1 MAGFLAR
8 AASAVIAAGAAL
20 AAQLALAQGFPSKPI
35 RIVVPYPAGG
45 TTDLMA
51 RALQEPM
58 QKTLGQPVIVDNKA
72 GAAGAIGAREVARSP
87 ADGYTLLFSNNGPS
101 STTPLLVKDAGYDG
115 YKDFTPVSQVSSAPL
130 FVVVNAAVPASDL
143 KSFIDYGR
151 AQPNAIEYATA
162 GIGSLGHLA
171 SELFARASGVKMIH
185 IPYKGQAP
193 TTNAVMTGEVK
204 LLITTSS
211 AAMNSFIKEGKL
223 KLLGVSTPQPSP
235 LAPGAPTVNT
245 VLPGYNVEIWFG
257 LLGPAGMPAEVTAK
271 LNDAVQKALQLPE
284 LQARFQNFGVIAK
297 GSTPKALGDLIA
309 DEIPRWTQVV
319 REAAIKAE

>member
-1 MAGFLAR
+1 MDRIVRSFVAF
-8 AASAVIAAGAAL
+8 GAAL
-20 AAQLALAQGFPSKPI
+20 AAQLAGAQAFPSKPI

-45 TTDLMA
+45 TTDIMA
-51 RALQEPM
+51 RALQDPM
-58 QKTLGQPVIVDNKA
+58 QKALGQPVIVDNKA

-115 YKDFTPVSQVSSAPL
+115 VKDFSPVSQVSSAPL
-130 FVVVNAAVPASDL
+130 FVVINAAVPANDL
-143 KSFIDYGR
+143 KGFIDYGR
-151 AQPNAIEYATA
+151 AQTGGIEYASA

-171 SELFARASGVKMIH
+171 SELFARLAGLKLIH

-193 TTNAVMTGEVK
+193 TANAVMTGEVK

-211 AAMNSFIKEGKL
+211 GAMNNFIKEGKL
-223 KLLGVSTPQPSP
+223 KLLGVSTAQPSP

-257 LLGPAGMPAEVTAK
+257 LLGPAGMPAEVVAK
-271 LNDAVQKALQLPE
+271 LNDAVGKALALPE
-284 LQARFQNFGVIAK
+284 VQARFQNFGVIAK
-297 GSTPKALGDLIA
+297 GSTPKALGELIA
-309 DEIPRWTQVV
+309 DEVPRWTQVV
-319 REAAIKAE
+319 RDAGIKAE

>member
-1 MAGFLAR
+1 MDRFVKCNR
-8 AASAVIAAGAAL
+8 ALVAL
-20 AAQLALAQGFPSKPI
+20 AGILVAQAAAAQGFPTKPI

-45 TTDLMA
+45 TTDIMA

-58 QKTLGQPVIVDNKA
+58 QKALGQPVIVDNKP
-72 GAAGAIGAREVARSP
+72 GASFTIGTAEIARSAP
-87 ADGYTLLFSNNGPS
+87 DGYTLLFSNNGPS

-115 YKDFTPVSQVSSAPL
+115 LRDFSPVSQVSSAPL
-130 FVVVNAAVPASDL
+130 FVVINAAVPAADL

-151 AQPNAIEYATA
+151 AQPNAIEYASA

-171 SELFARASGVKMIH
+171 SELFARMAGIRMVH

-193 TTNAVMTGEVK
+193 TANAVMTGEVK

-211 AAMNSFIKEGKL
+211 GAMNNSIKEGKL
-223 KLLGVSTPQPSP
+223 KLLGVSTPQPSV
-235 LAPGAPTVNT
+235 LAPGAPTVNS
-245 VLPGYNVEIWFG
+245 VLPGYQVEIWFG
-257 LLGPAGMPAEVTAK
+257 LLGPAGTPADVVAK
-271 LNDAVQKALQLPE
+271 LNDAVGKALALPD

-319 REAAIKAE
+319 REAAIKPE

>member
-1 MAGFLAR
+1 MDGVVKSIVVLGVALTAQF
-8 AASAVIAAGAAL
+8 AS
-20 AAQLALAQGFPSKPI
+20 AQGFPSKPI
-35 RIVVPYPAGG
+35 RIIVPYPAGG
-45 TTDLMA
+45 TTDIMA

-58 QKTLGQPVIVDNKA
+58 QKALGQPVIVDNKA

-115 YKDFTPVSQVSSAPL
+115 VKDFSPVSQVSSAPL
-130 FVVVNAAVPASDL
+130 FVVINAAVPATDL
-143 KSFIDYGR
+143 KSFIEYGR
-151 AQPNAIEYATA
+151 AQPNALEYASA

-171 SELFARASGVKMIH
+171 SELFARSAGIKMVH

-204 LLITTSS
+204 VLITTSS
-211 AAMNSFIKEGKL
+211 GAMNNFIKEGKL
-223 KLLGVSTPQPSP
+223 KLLGVSTAQPSP

-257 LLGPAGMPAEVTAK
+257 LLGPAGMPADVVAK
-271 LNDAVQKALQLPE
+271 LNDAVGKALALPD
-284 LQARFQNFGVIAK
+284 LQERFQNFGVIAK
-297 GSTPKALGDLIA
+297 SSTPKALGDLIA
-309 DEIPRWTQVV
+309 DEVPRWTQVV
-319 REAAIKAE
+319 RDAAIKAE

>member
-1 MAGFLAR
+1 MDRIVRSIVAL
-8 AASAVIAAGAAL
+8 GAAL
-20 AAQLALAQGFPSKPI
+20 AAQFASAQAFPSKPI

-45 TTDLMA
+45 TTDIMA

-58 QKTLGQPVIVDNKA
+58 QKALGQPVIVDNKA

-87 ADGYTLLFSNNGPS
+87 ADGHTLLFSNNGPS

-115 YKDFTPVSQVSSAPL
+115 IKDFTPVSQVSSAPL
-130 FVVVNAAVPASDL
+130 FVVIHAAVPANDL
-143 KSFIDYGR
+143 RSFIEYGR
-151 AQPNAIEYATA
+151 AQAGGLEYASA

-171 SELFARASGVKMIH
+171 SELFARSAGLKLIH

-193 TTNAVMTGEVK
+193 TANAVMTGEVK

-211 AAMNSFIKEGKL
+211 GAMNNFIKEGKL

-235 LAPGAPTVNT
+235 LAPGAPTVNS

-257 LLGPAGMPAEVTAK
+257 LLGPAGVPADVVAK
-271 LNDAVQKALQLPE
+271 LNDAVGKALALPE

-297 GSTPKALGDLIA
+297 ASTPKQLGELIA
-309 DEIPRWTQVV
+309 EEVPRWTQVV
-319 REAAIKAE
+319 RDAGIKAE

>member
-1 MAGFLAR
+1 MDRYVKFF
-8 AASAVIAAGAAL
+8 VILCAAAL
-20 AAQLALAQGFPSKPI
+20 AQAALAQGFPSKPI

-45 TTDLMA
+45 TTDIMA

-58 QKTLGQPVIVDNKA
+58 QKVLGQPVIVDNKA

-115 YKDFTPVSQVSSAPL
+115 IRDFSPVSQVSSAPL
-130 FVVVNAAVPASDL
+130 FVVINAAVPANDL
-143 KSFIDYGR
+143 RGFIDYGR
-151 AQPNAIEYATA
+151 AQPNSIEYASA

-171 SELFARASGVKMIH
+171 SELFARAAGLKMVH

-193 TTNAVMTGEVK
+193 TANAVMTGEVK

-211 AAMNSFIKEGKL
+211 AAMNSFIKEGRL

-235 LAPGAPTVNT
+235 LAPSAPTVNT
-245 VLPGYNVEIWFG
+245 ILPGYQVEIWFG
-257 LLGPAGMPAEVTAK
+257 LLGPAGLPAEVVAK
-271 LNDAVQKALQLPE
+271 LNHAVGRALALPE

-297 GSTPKALGDLIA
+297 ASTPRQLGELIA
-309 DEIPRWTQVV
+309 DEVPRWTSVV
-319 REAAIKAE
+319 REAGIKAE

>member
-1 MAGFLAR
+1 MDRCMKTLVAVCAALLAQ
-8 AASAVIAAGAAL
+8 AAG
-20 AAQLALAQGFPSKPI
+20 AQGFPSKVI

-45 TTDLMA
+45 TTDIMA

-58 QKTLGQPVIVDNKA
+58 QKVLGQPVIVDNKA

-115 YKDFTPVSQVSSAPL
+115 LKDFSPVSQVSSAPL
-130 FVVVNAAVPASDL
+130 FVVINAAVPATDL
-143 KSFIDYGR
+143 KTFIEYGR
-151 AQPNAIEYATA
+151 AQPNALEYASA

-171 SELFARASGVKMIH
+171 SELFARSAGIKMVH

-204 LLITTSS
+204 VLITTSS
-211 AAMNSFIKEGKL
+211 GAMNSFIKDGKL
-223 KLLGVSTPQPSP
+223 RLLGVSTSQPSV

-257 LLGPAGMPAEVTAK
+257 LLGPAGMPADVVAK
-271 LNDAVQKALQLPE
+271 LNDAVGKALLHPD
-284 LQARFQNFGVIAK
+284 LQERFRGFGVIAK
-297 GSTPKALGDLIA
+297 GSTPKQLGDLIA

-319 REAAIKAE
+319 RNAGINAE

>member
-1 MAGFLAR
+1 MKTLVAVCAALLAQ
-8 AASAVIAAGAAL
+8 AAG
-20 AAQLALAQGFPSKPI
+20 AQGFPSKVI

-45 TTDLMA
+45 TTDIMA

-58 QKTLGQPVIVDNKA
+58 QKVLGQPVIVDNKA

-115 YKDFTPVSQVSSAPL
+115 LKDFSPVSQVSSAPL
-130 FVVVNAAVPASDL
+130 FVVINAAVPATDL
-143 KSFIDYGR
+143 KTFIEYGR
-151 AQPNAIEYATA
+151 AQPNALEYASA

-171 SELFARASGVKMIH
+171 SELFARSAGIKMVH

-204 LLITTSS
+204 VLITTSS
-211 AAMNSFIKEGKL
+211 GAMNSFIKDGKL
-223 KLLGVSTPQPSP
+223 RLLGVSTSQPSV

-257 LLGPAGMPAEVTAK
+257 LLGPAGMPADVVAK
-271 LNDAVQKALQLPE
+271 LNDAVGKALLHPD
-284 LQARFQNFGVIAK
+284 LQERFRGFGVIAK
-297 GSTPKALGDLIA
+297 GSTPKQLGDLIA

-319 REAAIKAE
+319 RNAGINAE

>member
-1 MAGFLAR
+1 MARLVKLFIFAL
-8 AASAVIAAGAAL
+8 GAAV
-20 AAQLALAQGFPSKPI
+20 ASVAGAQGFPSKPI

-45 TTDLMA
+45 TTDIMA

-115 YKDFTPVSQVSSAPL
+115 VRDFSPVSQVSSAPL
-130 FVVVNAAVPASDL
+130 FVVINAAVPANDL
-143 KSFIDYGR
+143 KGFIDYAR
-151 AQPNAIEYATA
+151 TQPNAIEYASA

-171 SELFARASGVKMIH
+171 SELFARSAGLKVVH

-193 TTNAVMTGEVK
+193 TANAVMTGEVK

-211 AAMNSFIKEGKL
+211 GAMNNFIRDGKL

-235 LAPGAPTVNT
+235 LAPGTPTVNT
-245 VLPGYNVEIWFG
+245 VLPGYQVEIWFG
-257 LLGPAGMPAEVTAK
+257 LLGPAGMPVDVVAK
-271 LNDAVQKALQLPE
+271 LNDAVGKALALPD

-297 GSTPKALGDLIA
+297 ASTPKQLGDLIA
-309 DEIPRWTQVV
+309 DEVPRWTQVV
-319 REAAIKAE
+319 REGGIKPN